1 MSQIYSSLPKTKG
14 KVVLVTDCGDVE
26 IELFSK
32 EAPKACKNFVQLC
45 LEEFYNGMIFHR
57 IVADQFVQTGDPTGN
72 GDYGESIYERDEDRK
87 EKQFEAEYHSRL
99 KFIQRGLVACAAQNN
114 KSDSRFF
121 ITVNKLEA
129 LNFKHTIFGQVVGNT
144 IYNVLKIAEMEVD
157 QNDRPVYPPKI
168 IRAEVIINPFDD
180 IVPRKKSE
188 AATSASHKRKK
199 KQNTNIL
206 SFSDEIDDEVETSS
220 KKQKKEL
227 KKLEKELSEVDALED
242 HLPSQVRNTESS
254 SIRENSERFIQE
266 SSPKIRTVIE
276 KSQQQDDSSVENK
289 FSSLRKE
296 REAKEIETLQNRTK
310 QEAKSYLN
318 EQMQKYK
325 KTKKDKEERERDA
338 LQRFEKFSKGLKTSN
353 EKGWQSHSLNFKE
366 QK

>member
-1 MSQIYSSLPKTKG
+1 MWLLGCSFASGYT
-14 KVVLVTDCGDVE
+14 
-26 IELFSK
+26 
-32 EAPKACKNFVQLC
+32 
-45 LEEFYNGMIFHR
+45 
-57 IVADQFVQTGDPTGN
+57 
-72 GDYGESIYERDEDRK
+72 
-87 EKQFEAEYHSRL
+87 
-99 KFIQRGLVACAAQNN
+99 
-114 KSDSRFF
+114 
-121 ITVNKLEA
+121 
-129 LNFKHTIFGQVVGNT
+129 
-144 IYNVLKIAEMEVD
+144 
-157 QNDRPVYPPKI
+157 VYPPKI

-254 SIRENSERFIQE
+254 SIRENFERFIQE